1 MSAVAEAAGVARST
15 VSMALRN
22 DRSIPEATRER
33 IRRAA
38 EKLGYRTNP
47 LVAALMTARS
57 TGRPLQFKAALAYVV
72 THRPDE
78 SWRGNPVFMRF
89 YQGAKARANE
99 LGYRLEE
106 LATHSPGMT
115 ARRYMEILH
124 ARGIH
129 GLIVAPLPHG
139 ETDLGLDVSRF
150 AVVGIGLSVI
160 TPTIERISND
170 HFQSMMLAM
179 QKCHQLGYRRIGF
192 VASQET
198 SQRLGNRWLAAYG
211 FGLQSLP
218 GLKKI
223 QPLLPPT
230 NEDVQSALPEWCGT
244 QKPEVIIFG
253 VFNTHSP
260 YRVQRGIGVVTL
272 AVDEAESER
281 TGIFQNDLLLGA
293 TALDHLVARLNRNQ
307 YGPDSLQHIH
317 LMEGRW
323 VAGHSATGP
332 DLTPG
337 IKRVTS
343 RSKTSSV
350 CT

>member
-1 MSAVAEAAGVARST
+1 MPSKPPSMSAVAEAAGVARST

-33 IRRAA
+33 IRRVA

-78 SWRGNPVFMRF
+78 SWRENPVFMRF
-89 YQGAKARANE
+89 YEGAKARADE

-115 ARRYMEILH
+115 ARRYTEILR

-170 HFQSMMLAM
+170 HFQSMILAM
-179 QKCHQLGYRRIGF
+179 QKCHERGYRRIGF

-198 SQRLGNRWLAAYG
+198 SQRLGHRWLAAFG

-218 GLKKI
+218 GLKKV
-223 QPLLPPT
+223 QPLLPPA
-230 NEDVQSALPEWCGT
+230 NEDIEGALPKWC
-244 QKPEVIIFG
+244 KAHEPDVIIFG
-253 VFNTHSP
+253 VFNTRSP
-260 YRVQRGIGVVTL
+260 YQVPRGIGVVTL
-272 AVDEAESER
+272 AVDDPTSDYS
-281 TGIFQNDLLLGA
+281 GIFQSDLLLGA

-307 YGPDSLQHIH
+307 VGSDSLQHIH
-317 LMEGRW
+317 LVEGQW
-323 VAGHSATGP
+323 VAGRSAPGP
-332 DLTPG
+332 HANN
-337 IKRVTS
+337 R
-343 RSKTSSV
+343 
-350 CT
+350 